1 MISPPPALLVPPVR
15 LGRILHDARTA
26 AGESI
31 DALVKR
37 CGYAYEGEFFSS
49 VESGEVELDEP
60 TVRWLAALYDMRV
73 EQLVPQRARLVI
85 DLNEGSVAMGPLF
98 GRLFDTHP
106 DDVLAKYLAL
116 VLELR
121 GVAPGAALKIRDL
134 DLDVLATALTLK
146 QRDVQRRLHSLMR
159 GDPEPV
165 DGARRRLRSR
175 VVVPMAGILVA
186 FTAVGALLFERTV
199 DSTSDPATT
208 VPSSIGPSSGVALD
222 PPAAAD
228 DDEVQIGDAAVLVR
242 PTGS

>member
-1 MISPPPALLVPPVR
+1 MISPSPALLVPPVR
-15 LGRILHDARTA
+15 LGRILHDARTD

-31 DALVKR
+31 DTLVKR
-37 CGYAYEGEFFSS
+37 CGYAYDSYFFSS
-49 VESGEVELDEP
+49 VESGEAELDEP
-60 TVRWLAALYDMRV
+60 LVRWLATLYDMRV

-98 GRLFDTHP
+98 GRLIDTHP

-121 GVAPGAALKIRDL
+121 GLTPGAALKIRDL

-146 QRDVQRRLHSLMR
+146 QRDVQRRLHTLMR

-186 FTAVGALLFERTV
+186 VTAVGALLFERTV
-199 DSTSDPATT
+199 DSTSDPAPT
-208 VPSSIGPSSGVALD
+208 VPANVGPGTGAALD
-222 PPAAAD
+222 PPAGGG
-228 DDEVQIGDAAVLVR
+228 EVQIGDAAVVVR